1 MGLKLMQYCNELSLL
16 SYNND
21 LIFTNQ
27 TYYKDFYFKNNN
39 YNFFNFLNKNYN
51 VINIK
56 ENITNYKDYKFNGL
70 LYKIYNQNKIEN
82 PNLNLLRLIMTEN
95 NKFLMNGFLSNNFLF
110 GNKEFV
116 SKQKINRSSFHLN
129 LDLKNETDEG
139 KKFQKFN
146 NQNWSISSSSNE
158 DELMINKRLNEQLDT
173 NTLSTS
179 SSSFTDVFNLSNI
192 WNTNLK
198 LLEKLHLNLDKFIYS
213 DNSSFS
219 QIGGNLDTPEKIF
232 IYFNKKKSHII
243 IIKNPVIEKYMIVSA
258 NIFLSNHKKNKLL
271 SLSNINILV
280 DDGSTFFVEDE
291 RKMSP
296 NLLINYLQ
304 KIKKNNKSDDSLI
317 FCFNILKLYN
327 HINNE
332 NLSIYLNLFNYNSD
346 TWAKNP
352 SIGDN
357 IILRSYKND
366 KLSKDVTD
374 DIRKFNSYV
383 CQHQYKEANELLNKY
398 NSDNKINKKVN
409 KDFLKIIFELGWSIL
424 DEDVDYD
431 YSISDYSDYDYSG
444 SDYV

>member
-1 MGLKLMQYCNELSLL
+1 
-16 SYNND
+16 
-21 LIFTNQ
+21 
-27 TYYKDFYFKNNN
+27 
-39 YNFFNFLNKNYN
+39 
-51 VINIK
+51 
-56 ENITNYKDYKFNGL
+56 
-70 LYKIYNQNKIEN
+70 
-82 PNLNLLRLIMTEN
+82 
-95 NKFLMNGFLSNNFLF
+95 
-110 GNKEFV
+110 
-116 SKQKINRSSFHLN
+116 
-129 LDLKNETDEG
+129 
-139 KKFQKFN
+139 
-146 NQNWSISSSSNE
+146 
-158 DELMINKRLNEQLDT
+158 
-173 NTLSTS
+173 
-179 SSSFTDVFNLSNI
+179 
-192 WNTNLK
+192 
-198 LLEKLHLNLDKFIYS
+198 
-213 DNSSFS
+213 
-219 QIGGNLDTPEKIF
+219 
-232 IYFNKKKSHII
+232 
-243 IIKNPVIEKYMIVSA
+243 MIVSA

-346 TWAKNP
+346 TWDKNP

-366 KLSKDVTD
+366 KLSKD

-431 YSISDYSDYDYSG
+431 YSDSG